1 MENTCGPG
9 TADSH
14 WREAIFDNEL
24 MTGFISNTPNPMSRT
39 TISSLQDLGYT
50 VNVSEADAFTIPAPP
65 PLMASVTRAGT
76 SLQNDIRK
84 GPIYLVDDQGRIVGL
99 RIIR

>member
-1 MENTCGPG
+1 MPLTLPLL
-9 TADSH
+9 
-14 WREAIFDNEL
+14 IP
-24 MTGFISNTPNPMSRT
+24 I
-39 TISSLQDLGYT
+39 
-50 VNVSEADAFTIPAPP
+50 VAFVVLLLLHVP